1 MKTILKT
8 LGYSTAVALTLGAM
22 SAPASAVALK
32 EIFSLGGGAF
42 AQDHIYRIDLSTNT
56 VTDLGSG
63 GVGFPTNLVG
73 KGVRAL
79 KTTSSGLSI
88 LPRFFLL
95 PRQIATAM
103 DDGEDLQLVG
113 L

>member
-8 LGYSTAVALTLGAM
+8 LAYSTAVALTFGAI

-63 GVGFPTNLVG
+63 GVGFPTNLAMSPSRTLQMMG
-73 KGVRAL
+73 
-79 KTTSSGLSI
+79 SGLS
-88 LPRFFLL
+88 LL
-95 PRQIATAM
+95 RQIKGVKA
-103 DDGEDLQLVG
+103 L
-113 L
+113 